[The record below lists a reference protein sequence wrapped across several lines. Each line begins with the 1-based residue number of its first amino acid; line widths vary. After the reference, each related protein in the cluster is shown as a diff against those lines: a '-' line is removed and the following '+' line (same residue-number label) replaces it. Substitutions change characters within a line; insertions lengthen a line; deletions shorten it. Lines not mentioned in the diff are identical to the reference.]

1 MFSEIMDFNFIKLSL
16 IKMKKRFLSGIA
28 VLGIALLVF
37 TSCEKMPEAEI
48 QQAQS
53 AIDSAKAVGA
63 DIYLAEDFANVQ
75 DTMKVAM
82 EKIEEQNSKWFKKYS
97 VAKAKLA
104 VATTMAGE
112 IKQKTIARK
121 EELKAQIE
129 QAYNDTKA
137 LLDQDTQLVA
147 KAPKGKGGA
156 AVIEEI
162 KNDIATANEWI
173 ETAHT
178 NIKDTE
184 YLVVLD
190 KMKAANDKAQS
201 IQSELNEAIDKY
213 SKANKGKK
221 K

>member
-1 MFSEIMDFNFIKLSL
+1 
-16 IKMKKRFLSGIA
+16 MKKRFLGVIA

-53 AIDSAKAVGA
+53 AIDSAKVVGA
-63 DIYLAEDFANVQ
+63 DIYLAEAFADVQ

-104 VATTMAGE
+104 VATSLAGE
-112 IKQKTIARK
+112 IKEKTIIRK
-121 EELKAQIE
+121 AELKAEIE
-129 QAYNDTKA
+129 KTYAETKA
-137 LLDQDTQLVA
+137 LLDEDTQLVA

-156 AVIEEI
+156 AIIEEI
-162 KNDIATANEWI
+162 KNDIATTTEWI
-173 ETAHT
+173 ETANT
-178 NIKDTE
+178 DIKDTE

-190 KMKAANDKAQS
+190 KMKAAKEKALS
-201 IQSELNEAIDKY
+201 IQTELNDAI
-213 SKANKGKK
+213 NKVAAARKK
-221 K
+221 